1 MPLQLLILPTAQW
14 STALIAQIMPARI
27 LKIEWLFLPLT
38 KSRALTPIVTNIS
51 ELILKGQKRLLELS
65 GEDFEIIYLPV
76 CPKWFEEM
84 SQQSL
89 EIQTGLADYI
99 GQVSYHLPKDPM
111 LKLHSEIEMIH
122 FPVLQKTPIK
132 KGQYV
137 FTDTSGKNH
146 MYGYTWHFNN
156 K

>member
-1 MPLQLLILPTAQW
+1 MVIFAFD
-14 STALIAQIMPARI
+14 
-27 LKIEWLFLPLT
+27 K
-38 KSRALTPIVTNIS
+38 KSYSYTHHYKYFRTYFTSV
-51 ELILKGQKRLLELS
+51 KRLLELS

-76 CPKWFEEM
+76 RHKWFEGM
-84 SQQSL
+84 LQQSL
-89 EIQTGLADYI
+89 EIQIALADYI